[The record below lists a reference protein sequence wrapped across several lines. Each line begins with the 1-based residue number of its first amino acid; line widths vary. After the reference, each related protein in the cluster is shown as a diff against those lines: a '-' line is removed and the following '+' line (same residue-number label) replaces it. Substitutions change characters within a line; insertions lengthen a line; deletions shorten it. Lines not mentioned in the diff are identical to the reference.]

1 MGQERSERFKYAGLL
16 VVVVFFLTPQSLNRR
31 VLIDTGEAN
40 RPDYIQLL
48 RETLSQAHASLN
60 HVIITHRHLDH
71 IGGVDGVRKMNPGG
85 AKSGVAS
92 NRGKGREGT
101 GWREKGGG
109 GGGGGGGADAL
120 PVLCFSLLACS

>member
-1 MGQERSERFKYAGLL
+1 MPIN
-16 VVVVFFLTPQSLNRR
+16 FLTPQSLNRR

-85 AKSGVAS
+85 AKSGGGERG
-92 NRGKGREGT
+92 NRLEG
-101 GWREKGGG
+101 EG